1 VFLNFI
7 KSNITQ
13 NNLTEKQH
21 LQIKDVSRISF
32 IDGLEI
38 SCMKALVFYRFST
51 GILKSII
58 CNRHGLKWSNSMA
71 IFQSNL
77 VQYILCSSFL
87 RSQI

>member
-1 VFLNFI
+1 M
-7 KSNITQ
+7 Q
-13 NNLTEKQH
+13 
-21 LQIKDVSRISF
+21 DASRISF

-87 RSQI
+87 RSQIDYSSSSKSVMYHTRVIKVA